1 MKLPPPTIDDA
12 VFVRRNVESAI
23 RIGVLAFLVVW
34 SFRIIRPF
42 FEPVMW
48 GVIIAVAVFPAYS
61 ALAARLGNRRKLSAA
76 LLVVVAM
83 AALLIPSVHFFGDTV
98 DGIEHV
104 AKRLEAGTLTIPPP
118 SEKVRDW
125 PLIGGDV
132 DEVWQLASTNLKAAL
147 NRFRPQLEGISKR
160 LLSAGAG
167 LGLGILEF
175 FISIIIAGV
184 FLVAAGSGKAAA
196 VRIGQRFAG
205 DDGAGFVV
213 LAEKTIRSVAIGVLG
228 VATIQSVLGGLG
240 MAVAGVPGAALWALL
255 ILFVAI
261 VQLPVML
268 VLGPIALYVF
278 SAESTVTAVIFLV
291 WAVLVSF
298 SDTVLKPLLLGRG
311 VEVPTLVILIGAI
324 GGLVSSGIIGLFLG
338 AVVLALV
345 YQLFVAWLGGGAAA
359 AGGSSPPA
367 AKPAPETS

>member
-147 NRFRPQLEGISKR
+147 NRAWGSWSSSSRSSSPACFWWRP
-160 LLSAGAG
+160 
-167 LGLGILEF
+167 
-175 FISIIIAGV
+175 
-184 FLVAAGSGKAAA
+184 AAGRRPRCASVSASLAMTGPGSWFWQRRLFAAW
-196 VRIGQRFAG
+196 
-205 DDGAGFVV
+205 
-213 LAEKTIRSVAIGVLG
+213 RSACWGWPPSSQYW
-228 VATIQSVLGGLG
+228 ADS
-240 MAVAGVPGAALWALL
+240 AWRWRACPVPRCGHC
-255 ILFVAI
+255 
-261 VQLPVML
+261 
-268 VLGPIALYVF
+268 
-278 SAESTVTAVIFLV
+278 
-291 WAVLVSF
+291 
-298 SDTVLKPLLLGRG
+298 
-311 VEVPTLVILIGAI
+311 
-324 GGLVSSGIIGLFLG
+324 
-338 AVVLALV
+338 
-345 YQLFVAWLGGGAAA
+345 
-359 AGGSSPPA
+359 
-367 AKPAPETS
+367 